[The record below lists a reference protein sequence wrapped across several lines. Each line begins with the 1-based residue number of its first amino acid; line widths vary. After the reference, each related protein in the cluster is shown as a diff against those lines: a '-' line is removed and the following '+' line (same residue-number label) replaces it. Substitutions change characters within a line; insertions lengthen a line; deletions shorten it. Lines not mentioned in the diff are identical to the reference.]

1 MKLGIYFYVT
11 KKIASQYILDSEEH
25 YRATQSKKGHKI
37 LTSLHKG
44 TMEKSIKIKI
54 NGKVYSSLS
63 NAALGV
69 GVSQTTMKR
78 WYKEI
83 SSSSRSSI
91 EKEARVLREFE
102 ISLVRE
108 E

>member
-1 MKLGIYFYVT
+1 MT
-11 KKIASQYILDSEEH
+11 NKISSQYILESEER

-44 TMEKSIKIKI
+44 TMDKAIRIKI
-54 NGKVYSSLS
+54 NGKIYSSLS

-102 ISLVRE
+102 ISLVE
-108 E
+108 D

>member
-1 MKLGIYFYVT
+1 MDYAIGIDVGGT
-11 KKIASQYILDSEEH
+11 KIEGAIVDN
-25 YRATQSKKGHKI
+25 
-37 LTSLHKG
+37 
-44 TMEKSIKIKI
+44 
-54 NGKVYSSLS
+54 NGKIYSSLS